1 MSAATSI
8 LVEPVAA
15 AMRQAAQTAILP
27 RYRRLSAHEIEEK
40 SAGEVVT
47 DADREAEAILTPVLQ
62 ALLPGSRVVGEEAAA
77 VNPGLLRGLDEGL
90 VWLVDPLD
98 GTSNFVSGEGPFA
111 IMVGLLENGQ
121 TSACWIL
128 DPQTGT
134 EYQARKGFGATRNS
148 RTMDRAPRGSVVEH
162 PSELNGAILTRFFTP
177 DVRGRVERGR
187 HLLGKTTSG
196 MLCAGAEYPAIA
208 LGEQDFAL
216 FWRTLPWDHAPG
228 ALLVT
233 EVGGHVARPDGGAYS
248 PGDGKSGLLIARS
261 VASWEQVHKT
271 LLA

>member
-1 MSAATSI
+1 MFEA
-8 LVEPVAA
+8 VAA

-27 RYRRLSAHEIEEK
+27 RYRRLSAHEIAEK
-40 SAGEVVT
+40 SPGEVVT

-77 VNPGLLRGLDEGL
+77 ANPQLLHGLDEGL
-90 VWLVDPLD
+90 IWLVDPLD

-111 IMVGLLENGQ
+111 IMVGLLKNGQ

-134 EYQARKGFGATRNS
+134 EYQARKGFGANRNG
-148 RTMDRAPRGSVVEH
+148 RPMDRASRGSVVEH
-162 PSELNGAILTRFFTP
+162 PSELHGAILTRFLPP

-187 HLLGKTTSG
+187 GLLGETTSG

-228 ALLVT
+228 ALLVM
-233 EVGGHVARPDGGAYS
+233 EAGGHVARPDGSAYH
-248 PGDGKSGLLIARS
+248 PGDGQSGLLAAHS
-261 VASWEQVHKT
+261 LACWAEVYKA